1 MMKLNLIS
9 IEREKQ
15 MTEKIAIITGSSS
28 GFGLLASLEFAKKGY
43 LVIATMRNI
52 EKQTELIEQ
61 AVSLHIEQNIKVH
74 QLDVTSK
81 ESIGKFIAFI
91 NNLGRIDILIN
102 NAGYASGGFVEE
114 IPIEEYR
121 KQFETNVFGA
131 IAVTQAILPIM
142 RRQKRGKIINVSS
155 ISGKM
160 GFPGLSPY
168 VASKYALEGWSESL
182 RLEVKPFGI
191 DVSLIEPGSY
201 NTNIWEIGQKLAEA
215 TSESE
220 SPYKEYMKKIEQ
232 HIHNG
237 SETLG
242 NPKDVAEKIVAIA
255 ESQHST
261 LRYPIGKGVKL
272 MILLKNLL
280 PWKWW
285 ESLVLSR
292 FK

>member
-1 MMKLNLIS
+1 MMKLNLIL

-15 MTEKIAIITGSSS
+15 MTEKIVIITGSSS
-28 GFGLLASLEFAKKGY
+28 GFGLLTSLEFAKNGY
-43 LVIATMRNI
+43 LVIATMRNV
-52 EKQTELIEQ
+52 EKQTELIEK
-61 AVSLHIEQNIKVH
+61 ATSLHIEQNIKIH
-74 QLDVTSK
+74 PLDVTSE
-81 ESIGKFIAFI
+81 ESIGKFTIFI
-91 NNLGRIDILIN
+91 NNLERIDILIN
-102 NAGYASGGFVEE
+102 NAGYASGGFAEE

-168 VASKYALEGWSESL
+168 VTSKYALEGWSESL

-255 ESQHST
+255 ESQHPT

-285 ESLVLSR
+285 EFLVLRR

>member
-1 MMKLNLIS
+1 
-9 IEREKQ
+9 

-28 GFGLLASLEFAKKGY
+28 GFGLLTSLEFAKKGY

-52 EKQTELIEQ
+52 EKQTKLLEQ
-61 AVSLHIEQNIKVH
+61 AALLHLEHNIIIH
-74 QLDVTSK
+74 QLDVTSQK
-81 ESIGKFIAFI
+81 SIENFTSFI
-91 NNLGRIDILIN
+91 NNLGRVDILIN

-121 KQFETNVFGA
+121 NQFETNVFGA
-131 IAVTQAILPIM
+131 IAVTREVLPVM
-142 RRQKRGKIINVSS
+142 RKQKHGKIINVSS

-201 NTNIWEIGQKLAEA
+201 NTNIWEIGQKLAES
-215 TSESE
+215 TSESK

-237 SETLG
+237 SESFG
-242 NPKDVAEKIVAIA
+242 DPKDVAEKIVSIA
-255 ESQHST
+255 ESQHPT
-261 LRYPIGKGVKL
+261 LRYPVGKGVKL
-272 MILLKNLL
+272 IILLKNVL

-285 ESLVLSR
+285 EFLVLKR

>member
-1 MMKLNLIS
+1 MMKLNLIL

-15 MTEKIAIITGSSS
+15 MTEKIVIITGSSS
-28 GFGLLASLEFAKKGY
+28 GFGLLTSLEFAKNGY
-43 LVIATMRNI
+43 LVIATMRNV
-52 EKQTELIEQ
+52 EKQTELIEK
-61 AVSLHIEQNIKVH
+61 ATSLHIEQNIKIH
-74 QLDVTSK
+74 PLDVTSE
-81 ESIGKFIAFI
+81 ESIGKFTAFI

-102 NAGYASGGFVEE
+102 NAGYASGGFAEE

-142 RRQKRGKIINVSS
+142 RRQKRGKVINVSS

-237 SETLG
+237 SETLE

-255 ESQHST
+255 ESQHPT

-285 ESLVLSR
+285 EFLVLRR

>member
-1 MMKLNLIS
+1 
-9 IEREKQ
+9 

-28 GFGLLASLEFAKKGY
+28 GFGLLTSLEFAKKGY
-43 LVIATMRNI
+43 LVIATMRNVK
-52 EKQTELIEQ
+52 KQTKLLEQ
-61 AVSLHIEQNIKVH
+61 AATLHIESNIKIQ
-74 QLDVTSK
+74 QLDVTSQK
-81 ESIGKFIAFI
+81 SIENFTSFI
-91 NNLGRIDILIN
+91 NTLERIDILVN

-114 IPIEEYR
+114 IPLEEYQ

-131 IAVTQAILPIM
+131 ISVTQAILPIM
-142 RRQKRGKIINVSS
+142 RKQKHGKIINVSS
-155 ISGKM
+155 ISGKI

-201 NTNIWEIGQKLAEA
+201 NTNIWEIGQKLAE
-215 TSESE
+215 TSSESQ
-220 SPYKEYMKKIEQ
+220 SPYKDYMKKIEQ
-232 HIHNG
+232 HIQNG
-237 SETLG
+237 NESFG
-242 NPKDVAEKIVAIA
+242 DPQDVAEKIVSIA
-255 ESQHST
+255 QSQHPT

-272 MILLKNLL
+272 MMLIKNIL

-285 ESLVLSR
+285 EFLVLRR